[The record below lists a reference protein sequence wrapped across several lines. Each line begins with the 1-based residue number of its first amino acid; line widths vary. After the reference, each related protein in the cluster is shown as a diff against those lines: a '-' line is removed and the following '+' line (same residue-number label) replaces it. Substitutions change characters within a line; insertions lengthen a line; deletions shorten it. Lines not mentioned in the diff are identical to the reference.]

1 MSAQLDFYL
10 ARAAAARIEANQ
22 AVLVNVRDRA
32 LCAASAWD
40 AMAARAQRTDTHR
53 ANTEAAK
60 AAAAAAEP
68 AAA

>member
-10 ARAAAARIEANQ
+10 ARAAAARSDADE
-22 AVLVNVRDRA
+22 AVLANVRDRA
-32 LCAASAWD
+32 LRAADAWD

-53 ANTEAAK
+53 AKTEAAK
-60 AAAAAAEP
+60 AAAAAET